1 MPTNILE
8 APLCIPSVFPLYSLC
23 IPSVFPLYSLCGSSV
38 DPLCYSALESLPD
51 LDEFLLLKP

>member
-8 APLCIPSVFPLYSLC
+8 VPLCIPSVFPLWILC
-23 IPSVFPLYSLCGSSV
+23 VT
-38 DPLCYSALESLPD
+38 LCYSALESLPD